1 MNIDFFSGGIEKTS
15 IPDLKKGAAAS
26 SASLNDDGPSHCMS
40 SKIRYF
46 QGKKYYT

>member
-26 SASLNDDGPSHCMS
+26 SASLKDDGPSHCMS

-46 QGKKYYT
+46 